1 MTPFFAQSL
10 PEPTAFASAAEK
22 WGVIGVLSVFI
33 ALLIGALWYCI
44 RLVEK
49 KQSEIDEEK
58 DKAILERDKRIET
71 ERQAAAKYAE
81 RLEAMQ
87 ARNDTERM
95 SFVDIAK
102 ATKQSLDT
110 LSSTIER
117 DQRSRP

>member
-1 MTPFFAQSL
+1 MNPLFAQSI
-10 PEPTAFASAAEK
+10 PQPTALASAAER
-22 WGVIGVLSVFI
+22 WGVIGVLSVFV

-44 RLVEK
+44 RLVER
-49 KQSEIDEEK
+49 KQAEIDEEK
-58 DKAILERDKRIET
+58 DKAIAERDRRIET
-71 ERQAAAKYAE
+71 ERQAGQKYAE

-87 ARNDTERM
+87 ARQEIERV

-110 LSSTIER
+110 LNATIER